1 MAMTQKHYQKWASML
16 GAQKANIQD
25 APNAESM
32 MNFTIDTFCQ
42 ILKDD
47 DPRFREDLF
56 RKAIDH
62 HYENALFTNEH

>member
-32 MNFTIDTFCQ
+32 MNFTIDTLCQ
-42 ILKDD
+42 I
-47 DPRFREDLF
+47 
-56 RKAIDH
+56 H
-62 HYENALFTNEH
+62 